1 MSLTFHVLVGA
12 ELCCLHIKLPL
23 CSCSEDQK
31 KKNIQARQER
41 VQSKET
47 DFRLTQA
54 VGRLKSRS
62 QPELCKSGLA
72 LWPVSNPQQELA
84 GSGFLP
90 CLCELLPCLAPWATM
105 EKRLLFLAWTNPFGN
120 VFRHL
125 EELFGSIP
133 FQSVGSLRYSPTC
146 SCQALI
152 GTVSF

>member
-1 MSLTFHVLVGA
+1 MSLIFHVLVVA
-12 ELCCLHIKLPL
+12 EMCCLHVKLPL
-23 CSCSEDQK
+23 HSCSEDQK
-31 KKNIQARQER
+31 KEIKIQPSQAEER
-41 VQSKET
+41 LQSREP

-54 VGRLKSRS
+54 AGRLRSRS
-62 QPELCKSGLA
+62 QPELCKLGLA

-133 FQSVGSLRYSPTC
+133 LQSVNSLLYSPTC
-146 SCQALI
+146 SSQH
-152 GTVSF
+152 